1 MAGKLPRGFKA
12 ECERS
17 SDEVRKELRITLSD
31 RLDPFV
37 FAEFLGVPVQALSDA
52 EAVGLSSSEIGVLAQ
67 ELSGFSALTVGD
79 GPRRAILYNDFHHP
93 NRIAS
98 DMAHE
103 LSHIYLRHPLHP
115 AIGVGGGRNWLDDV
129 EEEAVWHS
137 GALLVPRDGAYIL
150 LKRGYTLRQAA
161 IHMGVSDQLFSWR
174 ARITGV
180 TKILGLPKAS

>member
-1 MAGKLPRGFKA
+1 MGRLPRGFKA
-12 ECERS
+12 EFERS

-37 FAEFLGVPVQALSDA
+37 FAEFLGVPVQSLSKA
-52 EAVGLSSSEIGVLAQ
+52 EAFGLSPSAIVVLAQ
-67 ELSGFSALTVGD
+67 ERSGFSALTVGD
-79 GPRRAILYNDFHHP
+79 GQRRAILYNDFHHP

-98 DMAHE
+98 DIVHE
-103 LSHIYLRHPLHP
+103 LSHIYLRHPLHS
-115 AIGVGGGRNWLDDV
+115 AFGIGGGRNWIDGI

-161 IHMGVSDQLFSWR
+161 MHMGVSVQLFSWR
-174 ARITGV
+174 AQITGV
-180 TKILGLPKAS
+180 TKVLGLPKAS